1 MTVSA
6 SAVTT
11 SSSFGRT
18 VSGTSSNSGSSTGT
32 GTESSTATNTGS
44 NFNSGAQA
52 LGFSSSAANFAVM
65 AVAAIAGAQFVGL

>member
-32 GTESSTATNTGS
+32 GTESSAATNTGS

-52 LGFSSSAANFAVM
+52 LGFSSSAASFAVM